1 MLADWLFALLLF
13 FGGVW
18 GIYADNDDDNDE
30 EIEKTLAILIG
41 MIAGIALLVIFL
53 SSIRRLCDGKG
64 KGMAT
69 IWSCSPFCKLNC

>member
-1 MLADWLFALLLF
+1 MIVCSVAF
-13 FGGVW
+13 FLGGGGGW

-64 KGMAT
+64 KGIAT
-69 IWSCSPFCKLNC
+69 I